1 MSDRNNLHPKTIAQ
15 TEMRNI
21 NRSAVL
27 EYLRLVKTT
36 SRTEIANQLNISLP
50 SIARIIE
57 QLIAAGL
64 VRSTGQKESGRGRGR
79 DLLELNIDQNLVIG
93 IDLGGSHISGALVNL
108 GGKILHEYRDS
119 IIGDNGE
126 ENYQKLAAFLQM
138 LLVESQN
145 QTSRILGIAIGV
157 PGILDS
163 QTGIVKLAPG
173 LGWKDFPL
181 LQRLE
186 QTTALQITL
195 ENDVNL
201 ATLGEQWF
209 GAGQGVRD
217 LVMVAI
223 GTGIGAGIIL
233 DGKLH
238 RGYSEASGEVGY
250 ILPGI
255 QFLDNQYPGFGA
267 LESVASGKGIAEH
280 AAKQW
285 SRFHMNQAPPLMEA
299 ADVFQAAREGQA
311 WAVQVVAETVDY
323 LSLALANVIVCLD
336 PELVILGGGI
346 ANSASMLIEP
356 IKKRLT
362 GVIPRIPRIEE
373 SLLSNQ
379 APILGAV
386 VRVFQKYTD
395 YSVVHSG

>member
-1 MSDRNNLHPKTIAQ
+1 
-15 TEMRNI
+15 MRNI

-27 EYLRLVKTT
+27 DYLRLVRTA
-36 SRTEIANQLNISLP
+36 SRTEIADELNISLP
-50 SIARIIE
+50 SIARIVE

-64 VRSTGQKESGRGRGR
+64 VRFTGQKVSGRGRGR
-79 DLLELNIDQNLVIG
+79 DLLELNSNENLVIG
-93 IDLGGSHISGALVNL
+93 IDLGGSHVSGALVNL
-108 GGKILHEYRDS
+108 GGKILHEYRAS
-119 IIGDNGE
+119 IPGDHGE
-126 ENYQKLAAFLQM
+126 ENYQKLAASLQM
-138 LLVESQN
+138 ILAESQD
-145 QTSRILGIAIGV
+145 QTARILGIAIGV

-163 QTGIVKLAPG
+163 RTGIVRLAPG

-201 ATLGEQWF
+201 AALGEQWF
-209 GAGQGVRD
+209 GAGRGVRD
-217 LVMVAI
+217 LVMISV

-250 ILPGI
+250 ILPGV
-255 QFLDNQYPGFGA
+255 QFLDRKYPGFGA
-267 LESVASGKGIAEH
+267 LESVASGKGIAEQG
-280 AAKQW
+280 ALQW
-285 SRFHMNQAPPLMEA
+285 SRFHQGQESPGMDA
-299 ADVFQAAREGQA
+299 AGVFCSAQEGQA
-311 WAVQVVAETVDY
+311 WAVQVVAETIDY

-346 ANSASMLIEP
+346 AGSAHMLIEP
-356 IKKRLT
+356 IKSRLT
-362 GVIPRIPRIEE
+362 GVIPRVPRIEE
-373 SLLSNQ
+373 SLLNDQ
-379 APILGAV
+379 APLLGAV
-386 VRVFQKYTD
+386 ARVFQKHID